1 MSAKCHERTYLSAT
15 ASADWLA
22 TRIPFACSRPPAARQ
37 QSGIS
42 SIGGVPAESRPCPDD
57 GVVVI
62 LGKGPVFEALA
73 RDRLSSSLGPNL
85 PMRCLMK
92 AA

>member
-42 SIGGVPAESRPCPDD
+42 SKEPGTIDELVDVLRKNKKE
-57 GVVVI
+57 I
-62 LGKGPVFEALA
+62 
-73 RDRLSSSLGPNL
+73 
-85 PMRCLMK
+85 
-92 AA
+92 